1 MKYTG
6 PSAVLK
12 VGSGNINENKQQH
25 EEHFIHCQGT
35 ISSMFSRNHRWGYTG
50 CFKLGNIIMFVIIRI
65 LITSISIDH
74 SFIPNI
80 PAI

>member
-25 EEHFIHCQGT
+25 EEHFILTAKALFRACSLET
-35 ISSMFSRNHRWGYTG
+35 IDGVTQDALSLATSSCS
-50 CFKLGNIIMFVIIRI
+50 
-65 LITSISIDH
+65 
-74 SFIPNI
+74 
-80 PAI
+80 